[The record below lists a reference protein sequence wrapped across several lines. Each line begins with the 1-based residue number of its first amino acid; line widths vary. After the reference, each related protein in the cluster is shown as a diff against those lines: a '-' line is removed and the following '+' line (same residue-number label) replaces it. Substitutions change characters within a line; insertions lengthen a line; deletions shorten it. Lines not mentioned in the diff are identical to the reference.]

1 MRATLVRL
9 TLPTVIALTTAALG
23 WWSVPIVGGIWGLLR
38 LSERPVAV
46 AAASGALA
54 WGVLLL
60 IMALTGPITEVAD
73 RVAGM
78 FGLPGIAL
86 VLITLFL
93 AAALAGSA
101 AGLGDSLSAGPLARR
116 AVPETGRG
124 GRP

>member
-1 MRATLVRL
+1 MRTTLVRL

-23 WWSVPIVGGIWGLLR
+23 WWSVPIVGGIWGFLR

-101 AGLGDSLSAGPLARR
+101 AGLGDSLSGALERR
-116 AVPETGRG
+116 ASRAASGA
-124 GRP
+124 